1 MSKILVDTIDTR
13 SGTTTLTLG
22 STNAGTIALGSGD
35 VQSNF
40 LYPAFRA
47 TLTSDQTVS
56 DNAVTKAQFSTEVY
70 DTDGAYDHSTNYR
83 FTVPSGKGGKYYIS
97 VTTNMQDFGQ
107 INHGGSLIFKNGS
120 GVQHYFVNWSSGA
133 YGDELSTTC
142 CATLDLSAGDYI
154 EAYVQFN
161 SGDGGSPTVKKVDAN
176 GYLLSAFEGY
186 RIGT

>member
-1 MSKILVDTIDTR
+1 MGTVFVDNLEPQ
-13 SGTTTLTLG
+13 SGTSLTLG
-22 STNAGTIALGSGD
+22 ASGDTVNLGSGGT
-35 VQSNF
+35 VYNT
-40 LYPAFRA
+40 PAFRA

-120 GVQHYFVNWSSGA
+120 GVQHYFVNWSSSA

-142 CATLDLSAGDYI
+142 CATLDLAAGDYI

-176 GYLLSAFEGY
+176 GYLLSAFEGH
-186 RIGT
+186 RLIGA

>member
-1 MSKILVDTIDTR
+1 MTSKIKVNILADGGDNAIMTSDG
-13 SGTTTLTLG
+13 SGTLTLN
-22 STNAGTIALGSGD
+22 NAALK
-35 VQSNF
+35 NT
-40 LYPAFRA
+40 PAFRA

-176 GYLLSAFEGY
+176 GYLLSAFEGH
-186 RIGT
+186 RLIGA